1 MILEKKKKMENYD
14 DLYTGR
20 KRGVFNVRL
29 LSHVIINGISEL
41 YCLYCF
47 FFFFSFFLTVWLI
60 FCVMCFTDL
69 QKIATKKKKNKI
81 VGKNNRNE
89 NSNQG
94 PIQPI
99 VFH

>member
-1 MILEKKKKMENYD
+1 MENYD

-47 FFFFSFFLTVWLI
+47 FFFFVLSHSMVDILCYVFYRSPEN
-60 FCVMCFTDL
+60 CN
-69 QKIATKKKKNKI
+69 QKKKNKI